1 MEKVIGLTEAR
12 STLSTIVN
20 DVQYEQ
26 DTYIISRQGKPA
38 VAVVPLEILERY
50 QEERRKLFAVI
61 DEVQAQNE
69 EADPDEL
76 MQIILQAQQAVR
88 GESTF
93 LTHRQPNP

>member
-1 MEKVIGLTEAR
+1 MEKVIGLSEAR
-12 STLSTIVN
+12 SNLSTIVN
-20 DVQYEQ
+20 DVQYER

-69 EADPDEL
+69 EANPDEL
-76 MQIILQAQQAVR
+76 MAIILQAQQAVR
-88 GESTF
+88 GESTPDPQA
-93 LTHRQPNP
+93 T